1 MIQTHHSKLGDDK
14 MSDRAQRVLDALM
27 DYHAK
32 NSDWYPIQTIGN
44 FLDIVSSFDCDNELS
59 DDYEA
64 LSIDEE
70 KQVIQAFLE
79 FAY

>member
-1 MIQTHHSKLGDDK
+1 

-27 DYHAK
+27 EYDA
-32 NSDWYPIQTIGN
+32 NGGGGYPITSIN
-44 FLDIVSSFDCDNELS
+44 EFFDNEIS
-59 DDYEA
+59 TAISEDYEKLTA
-64 LSIDEE
+64 NEE

>member
-1 MIQTHHSKLGDDK
+1 

-27 DYHAK
+27 EYDAE
-32 NSDWYPIQTIGN
+32 DGIGYPIASIIRFFGDKN
-44 FLDIVSSFDCDNELS
+44 IAAVDEDF
-59 DDYEA
+59 EA
-64 LSIDEE
+64 LTAEEE

>member
-1 MIQTHHSKLGDDK
+1 

-27 DYHAK
+27 DYDA
-32 NSDWYPIQTIGN
+32 NYGFYPILSILN
-44 FLDIVSSFDCDNELS
+44 FFDEENITKVDE
-59 DDYEA
+59 DYEELTA
-64 LSIDEE
+64 NEE